1 MSCRQDPDGIKEWCG
16 SVDVP
21 NEWKA
26 TLGLLIVGILCL
38 CCTCALLIV
47 SLFKDNVLDKAQ
59 NMAFAGMV
67 LFCLAALVFPV
78 GFYFDE
84 IGGAPYKLTPS
95 TSKVGTSYVLFIMA
109 IFFTIIGELF
119 ACRVCAP
126 MF

>member
-59 NMAFAGMV
+59 NMAFAGSMKCIQFYQRYLKPILNHQKNRFLFSWFCISLYSGFV
-67 LFCLAALVFPV
+67 LLGCTGVSSWILL
-78 GFYFDE
+78 
-84 IGGAPYKLTPS
+84 
-95 TSKVGTSYVLFIMA
+95 
-109 IFFTIIGELF
+109 
-119 ACRVCAP
+119 
-126 MF
+126 